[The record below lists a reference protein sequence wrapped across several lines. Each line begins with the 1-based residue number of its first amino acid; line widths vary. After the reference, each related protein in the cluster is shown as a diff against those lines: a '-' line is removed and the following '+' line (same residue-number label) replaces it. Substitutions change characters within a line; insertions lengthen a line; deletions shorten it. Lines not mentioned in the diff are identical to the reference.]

1 MLEEVVYWPFIMSDS
16 PPPSQLPAT
25 QWTLI
30 ARLRQG
36 NSQDSQ
42 RALDELMTQYRY
54 PLYCYL
60 RRRGYNHYDADD
72 ILQDFLLKLLRN
84 ESFVN
89 ADSSKGRLRYMLN
102 VSLNR
107 FVISWER
114 ARQHQKKELS
124 LDAPLPAEET
134 ENERRYR
141 NEKFQ
146 SDETA
151 DQIYSRKWTL
161 TLLGA
166 ALQKLGEQYKARGK
180 ERLFNVLRPVLMD
193 VGSLRGEDGLR
204 MAEEAGI
211 SYGALRTSLMR
222 MLADYQEALH
232 EEILHT
238 VADPK
243 AAAEELAHLKSSVKR

>member
-1 MLEEVVYWPFIMSDS
+1 MSDS
-16 PPPSQLPAT
+16 PQPSQLPAT

-30 ARLRQG
+30 ARLRHG
-36 NSQDSQ
+36 DSQDSQ

-60 RRRGYNHYDADD
+60 RRRGYSHYDADD

-84 ESFVN
+84 ESFMN
-89 ADSSKGRLRYMLN
+89 ADSSRGRLRYMLH
-102 VSLNR
+102 VSLDR

-114 ARQHQKKELS
+114 SRQHQKKELS
-124 LDAPLPAEET
+124 LDVPLPPEDA
-134 ENERRYR
+134 ENERRYQS
-141 NEKFQ
+141 EKFQ

-166 ALQKLGEQYKARGK
+166 ALNKLGEQYKARGK
-180 ERLFNVLRPVLMD
+180 ERLFHVLRPVLMD
-193 VGSLRGEDGLR
+193 AGSLRGEDGPRL
-204 MAEEAGI
+204 AEEAGL
-211 SYGALRTSLMR
+211 SYGALRTALMR

-232 EEILHT
+232 EEILQT

-243 AAAEELAHLKSSVKR
+243 AAAEELAYLKSSVKR